1 MVSRLWSLIFRFM
14 ICGFWGFV
22 LRLMVYWLRCFI
34 FGFMISWFRS
44 IIFRLRGFVRFWLFI
59 SWLRGFIWFWLFIS
73 WLRDCFIG
81 NFRMFVLSIE
91 YREYMGGMVGRI
103 GRCRWGISWF
113 RGLIF
118 RLSICWLRFFIGR
131 FRCWGI
137 GWFRSRS
144 ISGFRSRSIGWFRG
158 RSIRGFRGRSI
169 SRLRVLVVSIEYRE
183 YMRGMVGRVG

>member
-1 MVSRLWSLIFRFM
+1 M

-22 LRLMVYWLRCFI
+22 LRLMVYWPRCFI
-34 FGFMISWFRS
+34 FGFM
-44 IIFRLRGFVRFWLFI
+44 I

-81 NFRMFVLSIE
+81 NFRMFVVSIE
-91 YREYMGGMVGRI
+91 YREYMRGMVGRV

-118 RLSICWLRFFIGR
+118 RLFICWLRFFV
-131 FRCWGI
+131 
-137 GWFRSRS
+137 
-144 ISGFRSRSIGWFRG
+144 
-158 RSIRGFRGRSI
+158 

-183 YMRGMVGRVG
+183 YMRGMVGRVPM